1 VLAAIVETE
10 KNLDLFAG
18 GCQRADRRG
27 QNSRLD
33 GRAQLGSGEASCGL
47 GGELARS
54 NRRGSGRS
62 RKGSSRGER
71 NGTGDGAER
80 YHFGGCFLFLLIK
93 KKMRLERKKCIKLLS
108 FARLLYRRAD
118 GWVGG
123 EAGKARVE
131 SDGLI
136 LSSLG
141 RLN

>member
-1 VLAAIVETE
+1 MRAHEGEITDDIQVTLVSAWGGSDTHFLGVLAAIVETE

-47 GGELARS
+47 GGELARG
-54 NRRGSGRS
+54 NRGGSGRS

-80 YHFGGCFLFLLIK
+80 YHFGGCLFLL
-93 KKMRLERKKCIKLLS
+93 
-108 FARLLYRRAD
+108 F
-118 GWVGG
+118 
-123 EAGKARVE
+123 
-131 SDGLI
+131 
-136 LSSLG
+136 
-141 RLN
+141 